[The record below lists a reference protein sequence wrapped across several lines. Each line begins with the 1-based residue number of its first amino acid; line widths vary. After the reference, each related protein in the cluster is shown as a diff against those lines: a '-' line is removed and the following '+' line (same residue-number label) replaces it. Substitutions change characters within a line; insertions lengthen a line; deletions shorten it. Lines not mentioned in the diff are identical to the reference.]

1 MNIMRFENFSIAN
14 LISGAESGILKKQ
27 LDSCFFVRRLYMP
40 KCPADEKE
48 LNQLLSEP
56 ALALIEMIKRL
67 ESIKPTG
74 VA

>member
-1 MNIMRFENFSIAN
+1 MEIYH
-14 LISGAESGILKKQ
+14 
-27 LDSCFFVRRLYMP
+27 RRLYML

-67 ESIKPTG
+67 ESIKTTG
-74 VA
+74 VACEYLQIFRISL